1 MSKSKPNLSR
11 PPRGNADAFIDGAD
25 KPAAAADQARP
36 WEDPALR
43 RDVLR
48 TFNLRLPEPTKAK
61 LNWLSENGPESMHEI
76 ALGAVEAEIER
87 RIREHT
93 G

>member
-11 PPRGNADAFIDGAD
+11 PPRGDADAFIDAAG
-25 KPAAAADQARP
+25 KPANTTDEALP
-36 WEDPALR
+36 WENPSLR

-61 LNWLSENGPESMHEI
+61 LQWLAEQGPESMHQI
-76 ALGAVEAEIER
+76 AVEAVEAEIER
-87 RIREHT
+87 RIREYT